1 MPSDNGKA
9 GTTRDDK
16 SYVRPGYDVEDV
28 ARYVLQASGNAGRPA
43 SNLRLQ
49 RLLYFVDGYY
59 MAVHQGSDLF
69 AEDFLAW
76 RYGPAV
82 RQAYT
87 LFMRNGADKIP
98 ERDYATKTT
107 VWFDD
112 ESRKV
117 MVDPVAWEPRMIEDD
132 DQAFI
137 SNVVRLLARYDD
149 IDLVE
154 VSRDPKGPWKRHCDG
169 DPSSVIATISKAV
182 RKSPRPAKDPG
193 PTGQKVA
200 NHGVRDATEPV
211 AGSSSP
217 PISPRPCMETFPS
230 ASGGDMLYCPLGI
243 HKRLHKHCFYFP
255 KENKKCRLR
264 EQSSLAVIGWT
275 SLWRATTSRR
285 RAMLGKAL
293 LTSNSFGIPKSTGS
307 ISMG

>member
-154 VSRDPKGPWKRHCDG
+154 VSRDPEGPWKRHYDG
-169 DPSSVIATISKAV
+169 DPSSV
-182 RKSPRPAKDPG
+182 
-193 PTGQKVA
+193 
-200 NHGVRDATEPV
+200 
-211 AGSSSP
+211 
-217 PISPRPCMETFPS
+217 M
-230 ASGGDMLYCPLGI
+230 
-243 HKRLHKHCFYFP
+243 P
-255 KENKKCRLR
+255 KEEIRRYFRDHLESSALEGQEHRLPF
-264 EQSSLAVIGWT
+264 LAAFPQQRIDQRQHIG
-275 SLWRATTSRR
+275 
-285 RAMLGKAL
+285 
-293 LTSNSFGIPKSTGS
+293 
-307 ISMG
+307 